1 MGIEKNVI
9 YGYKKTHGYQ
19 KIIYIGIRKSIRMC
33 IRKKYTYNMVIR
45 MYIYFKIFKSIP
57 RLEIRLKPVHKYILN
72 KSIIFLISLGQ
83 DIDKC

>member
-1 MGIEKNVI
+1 MGIEKNII
-9 YGYKKTHGYQ
+9 YGYQKKTHGYQ
-19 KIIYIGIRKSIRMC
+19 KTIYIGIKKVMC
-33 IRKKYTYNMVIR
+33 IRKKCTYNMVIR

-72 KSIIFLISLGQ
+72 KSILFLISLGQ